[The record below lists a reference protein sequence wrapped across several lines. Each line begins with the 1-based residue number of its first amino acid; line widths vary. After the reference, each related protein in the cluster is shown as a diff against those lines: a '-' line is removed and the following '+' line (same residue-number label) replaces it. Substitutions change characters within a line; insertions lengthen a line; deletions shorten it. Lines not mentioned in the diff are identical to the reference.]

1 MRQRTYFL
9 TALLTYMLIFVCV
22 PSGFAQGD
30 QGAVAGVIRDETG
43 AVLPGATITVRHLET
58 EISNS
63 TVSDMQG
70 QFEFLLLPAGDYE
83 VQAMLPGF
91 SGWARPITI
100 EAAASATLNI
110 TLDISAFA
118 ETVKVTRTDQ
128 DRSAVPTAV
137 SVIGR
142 DEIQFA
148 QRQEALA
155 ETLRG
160 IPGLF
165 VENRRNFSLAG
176 GVQATIR
183 APMVGFGMRG
193 IQLLQEGISSV

>member
-70 QFEFLLLPAGDYE
+70 QFEFLLPVSYTHLTLP
-83 VQAMLPGF
+83 
-91 SGWARPITI
+91 TI
-100 EAAASATLNI
+100 
-110 TLDISAFA
+110 
-118 ETVKVTRTDQ
+118 
-128 DRSAVPTAV
+128 
-137 SVIGR
+137 
-142 DEIQFA
+142 
-148 QRQEALA
+148 
-155 ETLRG
+155 
-160 IPGLF
+160 
-165 VENRRNFSLAG
+165 
-176 GVQATIR
+176 
-183 APMVGFGMRG
+183 
-193 IQLLQEGISSV
+193 LLV